1 MSSWIARWRNLGAT
15 EIERRTDY
23 PGDELVPEPADDV
36 TRAVTVHAP
45 AAVVWRWLVQ
55 IGQDRGGLYSYDRL
69 ENLFG
74 LDIHST
80 DEVRDEWQ
88 HLAAGDRVIVV
99 APGKLG
105 MPDGYAFPVAR
116 VDHER
121 CIVLRQCPPEH
132 PWNAVWTF
140 VLEPLPNG
148 RCRLIS
154 RSRNQRLPGRRGAI
168 MHVLGLVMDPITL
181 LMTRRML
188 HGIKERAEHEHP
200 NPDVDRLV

>member
-1 MSSWIARWRNLGAT
+1 MTRCITRWRNLGAT
-15 EIERRTDY
+15 DAERHTTY
-23 PGDELVPEPADDV
+23 PGDELVAEPADDI
-36 TRAVTVHAP
+36 TRAVTVNAP
-45 AAVVWRWLVQ
+45 AAIVWRWLVQ
-55 IGQDRGGLYSYDRL
+55 IGQDRGGMYSYDRL

-74 LDIHST
+74 LDIHSA
-80 DEVRDEWQ
+80 DQVREEWQ
-88 HLAAGDRVIVV
+88 HLGEGDRVVVV

-140 VLEPLPNG
+140 VLEPLAG
-148 RCRLIS
+148 GGCRLIS

-168 MHVLGLVMDPITL
+168 MHVIGLLMDPITL
-181 LMTRRML
+181 LMTRKML
-188 HGIKERAEHEHP
+188 LGIKERAETEHLL
-200 NPDVDRLV
+200 DDLAHLT